1 MDTIRTTVHNGR
13 IDVHVAADL
22 PDGTEVEIRIF
33 PTSADYKPGDRI
45 LDDTPEAIEAWI
57 KAVRQLEPLLITPEE
72 QTAWDAAEAQ
82 QKQWDKDHFF
92 DRVDRLAK
100 EASLSDWRTAGKFV
114 KTSGKSVFSPFFIEL
129 QTCHLR
135 QALHIVKVSDKI

>member
-1 MDTIRTTVHNGR
+1 MDTIRTTVTNGR

-33 PTSADYKPGDRI
+33 PTSVDYKPGDVI
-45 LDDTPEAIEAWI
+45 QDETPEAIEAWI

-72 QTAWDAAEAQ
+72 QVAWDAAAAQ
-82 QKQWDKDHFF
+82 QKRWDKDHFF

-100 EASLSDWRTAGKFV
+100 DLG
-114 KTSGKSVFSPFFIEL
+114 
-129 QTCHLR
+129 
-135 QALHIVKVSDKI
+135 

>member
-13 IDVHVAADL
+13 IDVHVTADL
-22 PDGTEVEIRIF
+22 PDGTEVEVRIF

-72 QTAWDAAEAQ
+72 QAAWDTAEAQ

-100 EASLSDWRTAGKFV
+100 DLG
-114 KTSGKSVFSPFFIEL
+114 
-129 QTCHLR
+129 
-135 QALHIVKVSDKI
+135 